1 MRLMRQPSVL
11 EVIPVTL
18 NYRIITWRSRSRE
31 AVNAVLTSQIADE
44 ERNHNFSFRSM
55 SIQND
60 KQKAPH
66 GQRSWDASFIDV
78 INF

>member
-1 MRLMRQPSVL
+1 
-11 EVIPVTL
+11 
-18 NYRIITWRSRSRE
+18 
-31 AVNAVLTSQIADE
+31 
-44 ERNHNFSFRSM
+44 M

-78 INF
+78 INFWRPARCDAT